1 MIRISF
7 LLLSLTTL
15 FSQDK
20 YYFQQELKYEIDV
33 ILNDEDHTLSAYE
46 KIAYKNNSPDELTFI
61 WFHVWPNAYKDNSTA
76 FAKQAGPNSSF
87 AKSDSLDRG
96 YIDSLDFKVD
106 GKQVDWSFHPEWND
120 VIKIELN
127 QPLEPGKTIDIETP
141 FFVKIPKV
149 FSRLGHTGKHYEITQ
164 WYPKPAVY
172 DHKGWHPMPYL
183 NQGEFYSEFGTFD
196 IKITLPKD
204 YRVMATGDLVNGQ
217 DEYFWLDS
225 LTTLTDSL
233 NSLSKDQLKKWVETK
248 EKTKLEIK
256 DTDTSS
262 LSSELKTL
270 HFRQTNVHDFAWFA
284 DKKWLV
290 QKGRIIAFK

>member
-183 NQGEFYSEFGTFD
+183 NQGEFYLE
-196 IKITLPKD
+196 KI
-204 YRVMATGDLVNGQ
+204 
-217 DEYFWLDS
+217 
-225 LTTLTDSL
+225 
-233 NSLSKDQLKKWVETK
+233 
-248 EKTKLEIK
+248 
-256 DTDTSS
+256 
-262 LSSELKTL
+262 
-270 HFRQTNVHDFAWFA
+270 
-284 DKKWLV
+284 
-290 QKGRIIAFK
+290 